1 MNSGKW
7 KHGIYLLAALG
18 MLLYALPRLELGSPW
33 SFATV
38 FGVLWSALALL
49 VIAANLRVLMSD
61 RERERR
67 RVAAI
72 RRQRAMQNRKL
83 PERKPERRYRG

>member
-49 VIAANLRVLMSD
+49 VIAANLRVLISD

-83 PERKPERRYRG
+83 LERKPERRYRG